1 MSLRVCYLPREGTL
15 DSGGKLVSCWYE
27 ESVLPV
33 SGLFNVTA
41 GPKEGEWDEACP
53 SPSSH
58 QSLNPPFPFPWGPRG
73 QEAGPFRW
81 LGA

>member
-33 SGLFNVTA
+33 SGLCLMSLLVQR
-41 GPKEGEWDEACP
+41 KESGMRPVRVPLPIRA
-53 SPSSH
+53 
-58 QSLNPPFPFPWGPRG
+58 
-73 QEAGPFRW
+73 
-81 LGA
+81 